1 MQKVCVFML
10 LLLLCCCCAFVYTW
24 TLLLKTLQH
33 ALNAVAIA
41 MFLTSLCSL
50 AAAPHARSLPVG
62 GSGARW

>member
-41 MFLTSLCSL
+41 MFLT
-50 AAAPHARSLPVG
+50 
-62 GSGARW
+62 